1 MMIGGMPAVKFMKT
15 GGNFLLDRR
24 CLGLQ
29 SCVKVGSDEL
39 VRRQRENTAEG
50 YASFYPAHSSGY
62 FSGYV
67 YQIILAFTFV
77 LGKYYYSPY

>member
-1 MMIGGMPAVKFMKT
+1 M
-15 GGNFLLDRR
+15 
-24 CLGLQ
+24 
-29 SCVKVGSDEL
+29 KVGSDEL

-50 YASFYPAHSSGY
+50 YASFYPAHSSEY

-77 LGKYYYSPY
+77 VGKYYSSPY